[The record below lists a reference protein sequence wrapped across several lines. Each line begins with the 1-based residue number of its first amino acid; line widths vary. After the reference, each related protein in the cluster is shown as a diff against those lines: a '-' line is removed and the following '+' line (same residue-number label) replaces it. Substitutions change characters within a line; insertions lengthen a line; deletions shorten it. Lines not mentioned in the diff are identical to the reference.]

1 MDSGKNS
8 HLDDSP
14 GRISGSP
21 GDSDTTGT
29 SIGETP
35 GQYNPCD
42 IKIDTKL
49 QDVER
54 CEYFIN
60 ESKVPEKG
68 THVTLERRDKRC
80 VVLDSLGRTI
90 GTIPASFDIELAPC
104 LLNGYSYAGIVTHS
118 SDRPTTIVTVSIGL
132 KA

>member
-14 GRISGSP
+14 GRVSGSP

-29 SIGETP
+29 SIGEAS

-42 IKIDTKL
+42 FQIDTKL

-54 CEYFIN
+54 CEYFKQ
-60 ESKVPEKG
+60 EQKVPKKG
-68 THVTLERRDKRC
+68 IEVTLERRDKRC
-80 VVLDSLGRTI
+80 VVLDTLGRTV

-118 SDRPTTIVTVSIGL
+118 SDGSTVVVTVSIGL
-132 KA
+132 VA